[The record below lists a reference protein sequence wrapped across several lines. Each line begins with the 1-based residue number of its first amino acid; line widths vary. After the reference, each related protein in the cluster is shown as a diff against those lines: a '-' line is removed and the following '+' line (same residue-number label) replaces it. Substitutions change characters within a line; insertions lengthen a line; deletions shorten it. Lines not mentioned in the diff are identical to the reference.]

1 MGAERV
7 LRLLGQVLGAC
18 RWVWLP
24 LNLLLLLS
32 HSFCAWRA
40 TILPTTRTFAAAEEP
55 QTSSQR
61 RQCHQRRWHSLISRA
76 FKRLCHDLPFR
87 KDSPYTV
94 NMNYLAPPDQ
104 TDEQPHCSS
113 SSSVAVGVSKTF
125 RLTSRSASPCR
136 RERANSLTQD
146 SVEASPS
153 PQLLRKRPPR
163 HTQLNELFR
172 PRCNTDPSRSGS
184 KKSSVLG
191 SLLRQTLKVT
201 TASVGLSG
209 SEERWV

>member
-1 MGAERV
+1 M
-7 LRLLGQVLGAC
+7 RLLAI
-18 RWVWLP
+18 
-24 LNLLLLLS
+24 
-32 HSFCAWRA
+32 CAWRA
-40 TILPTTRTFAAAEEP
+40 TILPTTKTFAATEEP
-55 QTSSQR
+55 RSSSQR
-61 RQCHQRRWHSLISRA
+61 RQCHQRRCHSLISRA
-76 FKRLCHDLPFR
+76 SKRLCHDLPLR
-87 KDSPYTV
+87 KETLFTV

-104 TDEQPHCSS
+104 TDEQPHCSSS

-136 RERANSLTQD
+136 RERANSLTPPPAQQD

-184 KKSSVLG
+184 KKASVLG

-201 TASVGLSG
+201 TASVGFSG
-209 SEERWV
+209 SEER